1 MRPCETA
8 QHPSGLQEV
17 RAQAFSLPQGVWAGN
32 GTSGKARRGPDSRAV
47 GQAGPDTLGILPCW
61 ERSRFIN
68 RVVEVV
74 GRAARPAMGSSPEN
88 PRTPPWLGENAWA
101 SAEWPVLFVLL
112 FCCFVVLKVCLL
124 IAHFANS
131 GWSSALLEGTL
142 EQYGQL
148 PILHAVSEEQQ
159 WQKELPWGGGRAHPP
174 PGCEAKIT
182 SSVRSAVRAP
192 AHGPDPAE
200 TSLLPQANH
209 HCSSPRGR
217 HGGADHAGRGRPAPV
232 GPASDV
238 HLFSRASVV
247 AQRAYGPVKRC
258 PST

>member
-1 MRPCETA
+1 MAGGERLGFCRVAGSLCLAVLLLCCFESVFAHSSLCKLRMVLSSSGRNLRAVRTTS
-8 QHPSGLQEV
+8 HPSRGV
-17 RAQAFSLPQGVWAGN
+17 R
-32 GTSGKARRGPDSRAV
+32 
-47 GQAGPDTLGILPCW
+47 
-61 ERSRFIN
+61 
-68 RVVEVV
+68 
-74 GRAARPAMGSSPEN
+74 RAAM
-88 PRTPPWLGENAWA
+88 
-101 SAEWPVLFVLL
+101 AEGAPM
-112 FCCFVVLKVCLL
+112 
-124 IAHFANS
+124 A
-131 GWSSALLEGTL
+131 
-142 EQYGQL
+142 
-148 PILHAVSEEQQ
+148 
-159 WQKELPWGGGRAHPP
+159 GGGAHPP